1 MAIENGQMSLWN
13 RKTWA
18 RMAQP
23 KAKIV
28 NPPHLI
34 SPPPTPSLTSQTPL
48 FRSLD
53 SNFGE
58 KVKCSISCLS
68 SSPKIS
74 LVDQSH
80 LMIITLA
87 FDIHHFDHNPDQD
100 QEQLTLFWGCDI
112 SRKSVN
118 HNLSSKSEPHCTSEH
133 IEDQSRV
140 RAVGSSARIPS
151 HSCLSICPTW
161 WGRSW
166 SCEPCTCPSYFWFW
180 EDELLSKELM
190 MWTFH
195 LPFALPDLPRR
206 FGLVWFKSTVLVCQ
220 NFHICLLRSW
230 RLIWRLP

>member
-58 KVKCSISCLS
+58 KCSISCLS

-87 FDIHHFDHNPDQD
+87 FDIHQFHHNPDQD
-100 QEQLTLFWGCDI
+100 QEQLTLYWGCDI
-112 SRKSVN
+112 SRNSVD
-118 HNLSSKSEPHCTSEH
+118 HNLSSKSEPHWAHWGS
-133 IEDQSRV
+133 IKSRSCRFQCADSLPLLFVHLSNLV
-140 RAVGSSARIPS
+140 REELIMWTLHLPLLLLILRGWVVVQGVDNVNLPPALLTFDFERM
-151 HSCLSICPTW
+151 SCCL
-161 WGRSW
+161 RSW
-166 SCEPCTCPSYFWFW
+166 WCEPCTCP
-180 EDELLSKELM
+180 
-190 MWTFH
+190 
-195 LPFALPDLPRR
+195 
-206 FGLVWFKSTVLVCQ
+206 
-220 NFHICLLRSW
+220 
-230 RLIWRLP
+230 